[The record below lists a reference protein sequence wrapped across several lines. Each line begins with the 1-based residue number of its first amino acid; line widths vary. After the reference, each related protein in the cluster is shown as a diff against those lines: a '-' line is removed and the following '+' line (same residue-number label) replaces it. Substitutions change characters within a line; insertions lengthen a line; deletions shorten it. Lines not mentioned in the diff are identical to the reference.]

1 MGPALSPTLPAHASG
16 TFTIGERTVHR
27 LGFGTMRLT
36 GPGIWG
42 EPVDR
47 DECVAVVRR
56 AVELGVDLIDT
67 ADSYGPAVSEDIIR
81 EALHPYP
88 SHVLIASKAGLVRTG
103 PDAWFPVGRPRYL
116 RQQAEMSL
124 RRLRLDCIPLFQLHR
139 VDEQVPLTD
148 SLGALIELRD
158 EGKIEA
164 IGLSEVGIAEIEQA
178 RAITP
183 IATVQNL
190 YNLMH
195 RRSDPVVDYCASNG
209 IGFIPWYPIGSGRLA
224 ATDGR
229 LDHLL
234 RAADGT
240 PAQVALAWLL
250 ARSEVILPIPGTSQ
264 VSHLEENVR
273 AAQITLDRRP
283 SGRADSRGSTAPK
296 PPSGVTLPVPMAR

>member
-1 MGPALSPTLPAHASG
+1 MGPATSPTPPAHASG

-47 DECVAVVRR
+47 DQCVAVVRR

-103 PDAWFPVGRPRYL
+103 PGAWFPVGRPRYL

-190 YNLMH
+190 YNLVH

-250 ARSEVILPIPGTSQ
+250 ARSEVVLPIPGTSQ

-273 AAQITLDRRP
+273 AAQITLTDDQVAELTAAGAPHR
-283 SGRADSRGSTAPK
+283 SRH
-296 PPSGVTLPVPMAR
+296 PV

>member
-1 MGPALSPTLPAHASG
+1 MGPATSPTPPAHASG

-47 DECVAVVRR
+47 DQCVAVVRR

-103 PDAWFPVGRPRYL
+103 PGAWFPVGRPRYL

-178 RAITP
+178 RAVTP

-224 ATDGR
+224 ATDGL

-250 ARSEVILPIPGTSQ
+250 ARSEVVLPIPGTSQ

-273 AAQITLDRRP
+273 AAQITLTDDQVAELTAAGAPHR
-283 SGRADSRGSTAPK
+283 SRH
-296 PPSGVTLPVPMAR
+296 PV

>member
-1 MGPALSPTLPAHASG
+1 MGPAMSPTLPAHASG

-47 DECVAVVRR
+47 DQCVAVVRR

-67 ADSYGPAVSEDIIR
+67 ADSYGPAVSEGIIR

-124 RRLRLDCIPLFQLHR
+124 RRLGLDCIPLFQLHR

-190 YNLMH
+190 YNLIH

-250 ARSEVILPIPGTSQ
+250 ARSEVVLPIPGTSQ

-273 AAQITLDRRP
+273 AAQITLTDDQVAELTAAGAPHR
-283 SGRADSRGSTAPK
+283 SRH
-296 PPSGVTLPVPMAR
+296 PV

>member
-1 MGPALSPTLPAHASG
+1 MGPARSPTLPAHASG

-47 DECVAVVRR
+47 DQCVAVVRR

-103 PDAWFPVGRPRYL
+103 PGAWFPVGRPRYL

-190 YNLMH
+190 YNLVH

-224 ATDGR
+224 ATDGL

-250 ARSEVILPIPGTSQ
+250 ARSDVVLPIPGTSQ

-273 AAQITLDRRP
+273 AAQITLTDDQVAELTAAGAPRR
-283 SGRADSRGSTAPK
+283 SRH
-296 PPSGVTLPVPMAR
+296 PV

>member
-1 MGPALSPTLPAHASG
+1 MGPARSPTLPAHASG

-47 DECVAVVRR
+47 DQCVAVVRR

-103 PDAWFPVGRPRYL
+103 PGAWFPVGRPRYL

-190 YNLMH
+190 YNLIH

-229 LDHLL
+229 LDHLV

-250 ARSEVILPIPGTSQ
+250 ARSEVVLPIPGTSQ

-273 AAQITLDRRP
+273 AAQITLTDDQVAELTAAGAPHR
-283 SGRADSRGSTAPK
+283 SRH
-296 PPSGVTLPVPMAR
+296 PV

>member
-1 MGPALSPTLPAHASG
+1 MGPATSPTLPAHASG

-47 DECVAVVRR
+47 DQCVAVVRR

-103 PDAWFPVGRPRYL
+103 PGAWFPVGRPRYL

-190 YNLMH
+190 YNLVH

-250 ARSEVILPIPGTSQ
+250 ARSEVVLPIPGTSQ

-273 AAQITLDRRP
+273 AAQITLTDDQVAELTAAGAPHR
-283 SGRADSRGSTAPK
+283 SRH
-296 PPSGVTLPVPMAR
+296 PV

>member
-1 MGPALSPTLPAHASG
+1 MGPARSPTLPAHASG

-47 DECVAVVRR
+47 DQCVAVVRR

-81 EALHPYP
+81 EALHHYP

-103 PDAWFPVGRPRYL
+103 PGAWFPVGRPRYL

-190 YNLMH
+190 YNLIH

-229 LDHLL
+229 LYHLL

-250 ARSEVILPIPGTSQ
+250 ARSEVVLPIPGTSQ

-273 AAQITLDRRP
+273 AAQITLTDDQVAELTAAGAPHR
-283 SGRADSRGSTAPK
+283 SRH
-296 PPSGVTLPVPMAR
+296 PV

>member
-1 MGPALSPTLPAHASG
+1 MSPTLPAHASG

-47 DECVAVVRR
+47 AECVAVVRR

-103 PDAWFPVGRPRYL
+103 PDAWFPVARPRYL

-139 VDEQVPLTD
+139 IDEQVPLAD
-148 SLGALIELRD
+148 SLGALVELRD

-164 IGLSEVGIAEIEQA
+164 IGLSEVGIAGD
-178 RAITP
+178 
-183 IATVQNL
+183 
-190 YNLMH
+190 
-195 RRSDPVVDYCASNG
+195 RR
-209 IGFIPWYPIGSGRLA
+209 GSGDHSDSHGAEPLQPHPPTVGARCRVLRGEWHRVHSVVS
-224 ATDGR
+224 DRGR
-229 LDHLL
+229 
-234 RAADGT
+234 T
-240 PAQVALAWLL
+240 P
-250 ARSEVILPIPGTSQ
+250 R
-264 VSHLEENVR
+264 
-273 AAQITLDRRP
+273 
-283 SGRADSRGSTAPK
+283 GRGAP
-296 PPSGVTLPVPMAR
+296 PR

>member
-1 MGPALSPTLPAHASG
+1 MGPARSPTLPAHASG

-47 DECVAVVRR
+47 DQCVAVVRR

-103 PDAWFPVGRPRYL
+103 PGAWFPVGRPRYL

-273 AAQITLDRRP
+273 AAQITLTDDQVAELTAAGAPHR
-283 SGRADSRGSTAPK
+283 SRH
-296 PPSGVTLPVPMAR
+296 PV

>member
-1 MGPALSPTLPAHASG
+1 MGPATSPTPPAHASG

-47 DECVAVVRR
+47 DQCVAVVRR

-103 PDAWFPVGRPRYL
+103 PGAWFPVGRPRYL

-178 RAITP
+178 RAVTP

-273 AAQITLDRRP
+273 AAQITLTDDQVAELTAAGAPHR
-283 SGRADSRGSTAPK
+283 SRH
-296 PPSGVTLPVPMAR
+296 PV

>member
-1 MGPALSPTLPAHASG
+1 MGPARSPTLPAHASG

-47 DECVAVVRR
+47 DQCVAVVRR

-81 EALHPYP
+81 EALYPYP

-103 PDAWFPVGRPRYL
+103 PGAWFPVGRPRYL

-190 YNLMH
+190 YNLVH

-273 AAQITLDRRP
+273 AAQITLTDDQVAELTAAGAPHR
-283 SGRADSRGSTAPK
+283 SRH
-296 PPSGVTLPVPMAR
+296 PV

>member
-234 RAADGT
+234 RAADRHTRAGRAGVATRTLGGDPAHSGYVSGVT
-240 PAQVALAWLL
+240 PGGERPRGSDQ
-250 ARSEVILPIPGTSQ
+250 P
-264 VSHLEENVR
+264 
-273 AAQITLDRRP
+273 DRRP
-283 SGRADSRGSTAPK
+283 SGRADSRGRTAPK
-296 PPSGVTLPVPMAR
+296 PPSRVTLPRFDGR

>member
-1 MGPALSPTLPAHASG
+1 VTGPAMSPTLSAHASG

-47 DECVAVVRR
+47 DHCVAVVRR

-190 YNLMH
+190 YNLVH

-250 ARSEVILPIPGTSQ
+250 ARSDVILPIPGTSQ

-273 AAQITLDRRP
+273 AAQISLTDDQVAELTTAGAPHR
-283 SGRADSRGSTAPK
+283 SRH
-296 PPSGVTLPVPMAR
+296 PV

>member
-1 MGPALSPTLPAHASG
+1 MGPARSPTLPAHASG

-47 DECVAVVRR
+47 DQCVAVVRR

-103 PDAWFPVGRPRYL
+103 PGAWFPVGRPRYL

-190 YNLMH
+190 YNLIH

-250 ARSEVILPIPGTSQ
+250 ARSEVVLPIPGTSQ

-273 AAQITLDRRP
+273 AAQITLTDDQVAELTAAGAPHR
-283 SGRADSRGSTAPK
+283 SRH
-296 PPSGVTLPVPMAR
+296 PV

>member
-1 MGPALSPTLPAHASG
+1 MGPATSPTLPAHASG

-47 DECVAVVRR
+47 DQCVAVVRR

-103 PDAWFPVGRPRYL
+103 PGAWFPVGRPRYL

-178 RAITP
+178 RAVTP

-273 AAQITLDRRP
+273 AAQITLTDDQVAELTAAGAPHR
-283 SGRADSRGSTAPK
+283 SRH
-296 PPSGVTLPVPMAR
+296 PV

>member
-1 MGPALSPTLPAHASG
+1 MGPARSPTLPAHASG

-47 DECVAVVRR
+47 DQCVAVVRR

-103 PDAWFPVGRPRYL
+103 PGAWFPVGRPRYL

-190 YNLMH
+190 YNLIH

-250 ARSEVILPIPGTSQ
+250 ARSEVVLPIPGTSQ

-273 AAQITLDRRP
+273 AAQITLTDDQVAALTAAGAPHR
-283 SGRADSRGSTAPK
+283 SRH
-296 PPSGVTLPVPMAR
+296 PV